1 MSSTAKIPGKMGKQS
16 YFLYTKSFSDMGSM
30 MEMLVMN
37 AVIFS
42 ETGSTAWLA
51 AVLSARVFGGILS
64 SIVSGI
70 LADRCSRRQIMVYS
84 DLIRGVIILTLCFF
98 SSPFSLLLAAFL
110 MGIFA
115 SFFSVSFNAEIPR
128 IFGEEKV
135 VKVNSLLSRLSAISM
150 VIGFFGAAV
159 LAEVLN
165 PRGIFV
171 IDALS
176 FFLSGAALLKIKWS
190 ELNKPVSMAVQKHWI
205 RDSHEACRFVRDRPL
220 LLMIFIIFLCQT
232 FAASSQNLG
241 IPLLS
246 ESLSSENISFYQ
258 GMIWGCWGLGC
269 ILTTIIVPGVKRLHQ
284 NFFLSYM
291 VFSMFASIGFILLMW
306 NNSIFYI
313 TVLAFITGMFDGGTG
328 IFFNAILQKTE
339 NRIRGRIFGIASFLN
354 RLGFAAGFAAA
365 AQVLRHVSMPMLV
378 LFFHG
383 GMIVAV
389 LFGFIVLLSKRQ
401 DVKKTIIENESI

>member
-1 MSSTAKIPGKMGKQS
+1 MGKQS

-37 AVIFS
+37 SVIFS
-42 ETGSTAWLA
+42 KTESTVWLS

-70 LADRCSRRQIMVYS
+70 LADRFNRRQIMIYS
-84 DLIRGVIILTLCFF
+84 DFIRGGIILTLCFF
-98 SSPFSLLLAAFL
+98 SSPFLLLLAAFL
-110 MGIFA
+110 MGIFS
-115 SFFSVSFNAEIPR
+115 SFFSVSFNAEIPQ
-128 IFGEEKV
+128 IFGEEKA

-150 VIGFFGAAV
+150 VIGFFGAAF

-165 PRGIFV
+165 PMGIFV

-176 FFLSGAALLKIKWS
+176 FFLSGAALLKIKWDS
-190 ELNKPVSMAVQKHWI
+190 IKPVSKAVPTHWLKE
-205 RDSHEACRFVRDRPL
+205 SLEACRFVRERPL

-246 ESLSSENISFYQ
+246 ESLSSENFSFYQ

-269 ILTTIIVPGVKRLHQ
+269 ILTSMFVPGLKMLNH

-291 VFSMFASIGFILLMW
+291 VFSMFASMGFILLMW
-306 NNSIFYI
+306 NNAIFYI
-313 TVLAFITGMFDGGTG
+313 MVLAFITGMFDGGTG
-328 IFFNAILQKTE
+328 IYFNAILQKTE
-339 NRIRGRIFGIASFLN
+339 NRIRGRIFGIANFLN
-354 RLGFAAGFAAA
+354 RLGFAFGFLAA

-389 LFGFIVLLSKRQ
+389 LLGFIVLLSKRQ
-401 DVKKTIIENESI
+401 NVKKTIIENESI